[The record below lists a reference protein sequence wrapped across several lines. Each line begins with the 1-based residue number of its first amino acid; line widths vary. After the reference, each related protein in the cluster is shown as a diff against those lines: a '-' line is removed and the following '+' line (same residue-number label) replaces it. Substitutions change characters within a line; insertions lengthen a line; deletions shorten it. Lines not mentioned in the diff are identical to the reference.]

1 MLIQFSDGSGA
12 PLYVNPQYVIAVRE
26 QKHFG
31 RPGVAS
37 DTEYHDTLI
46 VTTKHE
52 FNVQDPLQDVVREL
66 NRASLEML
74 RAQGTS
80 GEGAGTA
87 PAPGE
92 EPG

>member
-1 MLIQFSDGSGA
+1 MLIRFSDGNGT
-12 PLYVNPQYVIAVRE
+12 PVHINPHYVIAVRE

-52 FNVQDPLQDVVREL
+52 FNVREKPEDVVREL
-66 NRASLEML
+66 NRGFLEML
-74 RAQGTS
+74 RAQSVEDRAAAAPPGR
-80 GEGAGTA
+80 AG
-87 PAPGE
+87 G
-92 EPG
+92 

>member
-1 MLIQFSDGSGA
+1 MLIRFSDGNGA
-12 PLYVNPQYVIAVRE
+12 PVHINPQYVIAVRE

-52 FNVQDPLQDVVREL
+52 FNVREETEDVVREL

-74 RAQGTS
+74 RAQGA
-80 GEGAGTA
+80 GGGGAAAT
-87 PAPGE
+87 PADQAGA
-92 EPG
+92 